1 MNKGYT
7 FIELI
12 GVLVLV
18 GLITMLITPV
28 MIQYVDKRKE
38 ELYDIQIDHIELA
51 LKTWASE
58 NKDYLPEKDGE
69 TITLT
74 LLQLKQAEIL
84 SGDITNPIT
93 DKLIPDDMTM
103 TITKSKKNYIYKVN
117 KDSGTVSV
125 FNESYYQNPSIL
137 LKGDSIIYV
146 ELGNPY
152 IEYGVYASDATG
164 VTIDD
169 VNTSITGS
177 NNVIKTDEIGNYTIT
192 YTVND
197 NGLYSAVTRT
207 VIVRDTTPPEL
218 IIPGNTSIE
227 SSVVE
232 FDLMSGVSATDNNL
246 EDVTITVRSNL
257 SFGIPG
263 TYTITYTATD
273 TYENSVSTKRIIT
286 INP

>member
-1 MNKGYT
+1 MDKGYT

-12 GVLVLV
+12 GILVLIS
-18 GLITMLITPV
+18 LITMLVTPV
-28 MIQYVDKRKE
+28 MIQYMDNRKE

-58 NKDYLPEKDGE
+58 NKEHLPEKDGE
-69 TITLT
+69 MITLT

-84 SGDITNPIT
+84 SGDITNPVT

-103 TITKSKKNYIYKVN
+103 TITKKKKNYVYKVN

-137 LKGDSIIYV
+137 LKGDSTIYV

-152 IEYGVYASDATG
+152 IEYGVYASDAKG
-164 VTIDD
+164 VTIED
-169 VNTSITGS
+169 VRTTITGS
-177 NNVIKTDEIGNYTIT
+177 GNVIKTDEVGNYTIT

-197 NGLYSAVTRT
+197 NGLYSAVART
-207 VIVRDTTPPEL
+207 VIVRDTLAPQL
-218 IIPGNTSIE
+218 IIPGNTSID
-227 SSVVE
+227 VNVTE
-232 FDLMSGVSATDNNL
+232 FDLMSGVSATDNNKQ
-246 EDVTITVRSNL
+246 EVVITVKSNL

-273 TYENSVSTKRIIT
+273 TSENSVSTKRIIT
-286 INP
+286 INE